1 MPVGRGRVFFVSAGE
16 FVGGTPRTWTF
27 VDTQARSLVDL
38 GWDVRLSVVDDRTS
52 PWGVARNVGRLRR
65 EIAASGAEVVHAQ
78 YGSVTA
84 AAAGAA
90 RRSRPLVVTFCG
102 QDLLG
107 TPVPGLV
114 WRVRGPAGRAI
125 GLAAVSRAQAVIV
138 VSPNLLAAL
147 PRRLQRRTALVPHGV
162 DDTVFVPGDRAAA
175 RAALRWPDAAPVV
188 LFYAGMGRH
197 RRAKNLPLA
206 TATVDAVRRTD
217 PDVRLHVV
225 TGMPQATVAQMMN
238 AADCLL
244 VTSLIEGSPNI
255 VREAM
260 ACNLPV
266 VSVPC
271 GDVGDRLRHVEPGGV
286 APYDA
291 AALARAV
298 RGVLD
303 THARS
308 NGRAELI
315 RQGLT
320 ATTVAP
326 RIDAIYEAV
335 RSGERPACAG

>member
-1 MPVGRGRVFFVSAGE
+1 MRVGRGKVFFVSAGE

-38 GWDVRLSVVDDRTS
+38 GWDVGLSVVDDRTT

-65 EIAASGAEVVHAQ
+65 QIAASGAEVVHAQ

-84 AAAGAA
+84 AAADAA

-102 QDLLG
+102 EDLLS
-107 TPVPGLV
+107 TPVPGLA

-125 GLAAVSRAQAVIV
+125 GLAAVSRAQAGIV
-138 VSPNLLAAL
+138 VSANLLAAL
-147 PRRLQRRTALVPHGV
+147 PRRLQRRTAVVPHGT
-162 DDTVFVPGDRAAA
+162 DDTVFAPGDRAAA
-175 RAALRWPDAAPVV
+175 RAALGWPDAAPVV
-188 LFYAGMGRH
+188 LFYAGMGPH
-197 RRAKNLPLA
+197 RKAKNLDLA
-206 TATVDAVRRTD
+206 RATVDAVRGTD
-217 PDVRLHVV
+217 PEVRLHVF
-225 TGMPQATVAQMMN
+225 TGAPQATVAQMMN

-244 VTSLIEGSPNI
+244 VTSLVEGSPNI

-260 ACNLPV
+260 ACDLPV

-271 GDVGDRLRHVEPGGV
+271 GDVADRLRRVDPSGV

-291 AALARAV
+291 VALARAV
-298 RGVLD
+298 RRVLD
-303 THARS
+303 ARVRS
-308 NGRAELI
+308 NGRTELL

-320 ATTVAP
+320 ATAVA
-326 RIDAIYEAV
+326 RRLDAIYDAV